1 LLRLTDNQIIDNGT
15 RYCESI
21 KQLQLDLPATKGW
34 LIITTSDL
42 PSDFSV
48 DTYTIV
54 NGELVRLSTEVIA
67 EREAAALRAAEQAAT
82 AVEIARLKEY
92 LTATDWAVVKCLEI
106 GTLLAKAYPELATRR
121 IEARARINELQRG
134 GGYART

>member
-1 LLRLTDNQIIDNGT
+1 M
-15 RYCESI
+15 
-21 KQLQLDLPATKGW
+21 
-34 LIITTSDL
+34 
-42 PSDFSV
+42 
-48 DTYTIV
+48 
-54 NGELVRLSTEVIA
+54 IA

-106 GTLLAKAYPELATRR
+106 GTPLAKAYPELATRR